1 VTTTVPVSEDPP
13 VSASPPGAVSTRPPA
28 PVPLPVPLSEAAPGS
43 RGPAGR
49 PPAASLAGLVGNT
62 PLVRVDLGA
71 DASGANVYAKL
82 ESANP
87 LGSVKDRTG
96 LYMIEAAERR
106 GLLTPGQGTV
116 VEASSGN
123 TGISLAALSAAR
135 GYACVIVLPD
145 SATNERIQ
153 LLRAFGAEVV
163 LTPAEQGYTAAIEK
177 AEEIHRSLPGSWFAR
192 QHENPDN
199 VAAHYATTGPEI
211 WAGTGGRVE
220 VLVVGVG
227 TGGTLSGIARFLK
240 ERNPALHV
248 VAVEPA
254 RSPVL
259 SQGWGG
265 LHRIPGLNGGFVAGT
280 TDVSLID
287 EVLTVSDDEAFDTAR
302 LLARTAGLLV
312 GVSSGAAAH
321 ACRVLAARPEY
332 AGATLVTVFP
342 DTGERYLSWLQAAA
356 DSAESDRL
364 SAQSDPSTSEE
375 HTR

>member
-1 VTTTVPVSEDPP
+1 VTTT
-13 VSASPPGAVSTRPPA
+13 A
-28 PVPLPVPLSEAAPGS
+28 PVPAPTGTP
-43 RGPAGR
+43 PAGSAE
-49 PPAASLAGLVGNT
+49 PPAAALPPARRPADSLEELIGGT
-62 PLVRVDLGA
+62 PLVRIDLDPPETGTT
-71 DASGANVYAKL
+71 VYAKL

-87 LGSVKDRTG
+87 LSSVKDRTG
-96 LYMIEAAERR
+96 LYMIAAAERR
-106 GLLTPGQGTV
+106 GLLTPGHGTV

-163 LTPAEQGYTAAIEK
+163 LTPAEEGYTAAIEQ
-177 AEEIHRSLPGSWFAR
+177 AEEIHRARPGSWFAR

-199 VAAHYATTGPEI
+199 EIAHYATTGPEI
-211 WAGTGGRVE
+211 WADTGGRVD
-220 VLVVGVG
+220 VLVAGVG
-227 TGGTLSGIARFLK
+227 TGGTLSGTARFLK
-240 ERNPALHV
+240 ERNPDLRV
-248 VAVEPA
+248 VAVEPD

-259 SQGWGG
+259 SEGWGG
-265 LHRIPGLNGGFVAGT
+265 LHRIPGLNGGFVADT

-287 EVLTVSDDEAFDTAR
+287 EVLTVSDAEAFDTAR

-321 ACRVLAARPEY
+321 ACRLLAARPEY
-332 AGATLVTVFP
+332 AGRTLVTVFP

-356 DSAESDRL
+356 DSEVGAPAPTTPARTTPDR
-364 SAQSDPSTSEE
+364 ATPTTEE
-375 HTR
+375 KAR